1 MILLQQ
7 KGFLQSM
14 VLTVTSFKLA
24 LTDQRPLV
32 FGSTAFEET
41 KQRSF
46 ECEKGLSSLAQAVKQ
61 DEKIHQEHPVQTRE
75 PFNLLECILKG
86 DFSP

>member
-1 MILLQQ
+1 ML
-7 KGFLQSM
+7 
-14 VLTVTSFKLA
+14 LTVTSFKLA

-46 ECEKGLSSLAQAVKQ
+46 ECKKGLLSLAQAVKQ
-61 DEKIHQEHPVQTRE
+61 DNIHQEHPVQTRE
-75 PFNLLECILKG
+75 PFNLLESLLKG
-86 DFSP
+86 AFRPRKK